1 MNEIRAEAEAMKQ
14 SIIDDRRT
22 LHMHPE
28 IGMELPR
35 TTAYVSKRL
44 REMGYAPQKPIDSGV
59 TADIGRPGKTI
70 LLRADMDALPTKE
83 EADLPFCSKNDYGH
97 LCGHDMHTAMLLG
110 AAKLLKAHEDE
121 LAGTVKLMFQ
131 PGEERGMGARAMVE
145 AGVTEGVDAALALH
159 VDSMAKAGTISYVE
173 GVVSTMM
180 ESFYITVQGRGGH
193 GSSPH
198 LTVDPLRVVVLIY
211 DALNGLIGKE
221 VDPAKTAV
229 LTIGKLGGGSA
240 VNIIPDTAE
249 IWGAFRCYDLDV
261 RDHLFKRVF
270 EIVDH
275 ITKMMGA
282 TYTLTKNVST
292 PGVMNDPALCRALLP
307 CVADILGE
315 EALIRS
321 ERPMSGTEDFAHV
334 TKKVPGMYMMLGAGG
349 PGGYPMHNPNVV
361 FDEDALP
368 LGSAI
373 LAHCA
378 LRWLERK

>member
-1 MNEIRAEAEAMKQ
+1 M
-14 SIIDDRRT
+14 
-22 LHMHPE
+22 
-28 IGMELPR
+28 
-35 TTAYVSKRL
+35 
-44 REMGYAPQKPIDSGV
+44 
-59 TADIGRPGKTI
+59 
-70 LLRADMDALPTKE
+70 
-83 EADLPFCSKNDYGH
+83 
-97 LCGHDMHTAMLLG
+97 
-110 AAKLLKAHEDE
+110 
-121 LAGTVKLMFQ
+121 
-131 PGEERGMGARAMVE
+131 
-145 AGVTEGVDAALALH
+145 
-159 VDSMAKAGTISYVE
+159 
-173 GVVSTMM
+173 
-180 ESFYITVQGRGGH
+180 
-193 GSSPH
+193 
-198 LTVDPLRVVVLIY
+198 
-211 DALNGLIGKE
+211 
-221 VDPAKTAV
+221 
-229 LTIGKLGGGSA
+229 
-240 VNIIPDTAE
+240 NIIPDTAE